1 MAVMRE
7 DSLYGLLGLDPDED
21 PAVLVHR
28 IERRMDAAQPG
39 DTARVDD
46 LLLARELLGD
56 PLRKAEY
63 DRRLAT
69 LPRDTRR
76 RWPRRWSRRTPGVVR
91 RRPWALRR
99 TGQVAAGPLAATV
112 VLTAVAL
119 AVAVT
124 AVTGRG
130 PWTLRHRRRARTHA
144 R

>member
-1 MAVMRE
+1 MRE

-63 DRRLAT
+63 DRRRVSRGRVAS
-69 LPRDTRR
+69 R

-124 AVTGRG
+124 AATGRG
-130 PWTLRHRRRARTHA
+130 PWPLRHRRRARPHA